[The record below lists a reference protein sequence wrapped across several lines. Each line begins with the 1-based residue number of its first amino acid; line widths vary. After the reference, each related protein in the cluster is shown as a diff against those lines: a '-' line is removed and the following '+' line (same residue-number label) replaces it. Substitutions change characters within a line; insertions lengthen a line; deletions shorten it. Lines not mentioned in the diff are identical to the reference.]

1 MKHVYEF
8 EVFLDEGRYTVW
20 PFDFEC
26 GGTSGATFREACEM
40 AVDWLKTVVEDYAM
54 HDEATPEPTFDNEP
68 RYGGRI
74 ITVAID
80 AGLETIPRMT
90 AAEAARALGV
100 SPSRVSHMIRDG
112 LLESFKYG
120 HNTWVTGYS
129 VEARLRER
137 PRAGRPKR
145 KPAASAEAGRRRSKP
160 SRPVPRTPPPK
171 PRREPHR
178 GSLLHSQT
186 LDGSCRKR
194 ASSLPRAQPGRLPP
208 ASSSR
213 RPVPA
218 RNLPAR
224 WSTTP
229 SRA

>member
-145 KPAASAEAGRRRSKP
+145 KPAASAEDRPQALEASPAGP
-160 SRPVPRTPPPK
+160 SHPTP
-171 PRREPHR
+171 EPAV
-178 GSLLHSQT
+178 G
-186 LDGSCRKR
+186 
-194 ASSLPRAQPGRLPP
+194 AAPRLPP
-208 ASSSR
+208 PLSNPR
-213 RPVPA
+213 RIMSQA
-218 RNLPAR
+218 R
-224 WSTTP
+224 
-229 SRA
+229 

>member
-129 VEARLRER
+129 VEARLRVR

-145 KPAASAEAGRRRSKP
+145 KPAASAED
-160 SRPVPRTPPPK
+160 RPQAL
-171 PRREPHR
+171 E
-178 GSLLHSQT
+178 
-186 LDGSCRKR
+186 
-194 ASSLPRAQPGRLPP
+194 A
-208 ASSSR
+208 
-213 RPVPA
+213 
-218 RNLPAR
+218 
-224 WSTTP
+224 
-229 SRA
+229 

>member
-8 EVFLDEGRYTVW
+8 EVFLDEGRYSVL
-20 PFDFEC
+20 PFELEC

-40 AVDWLKTVVEDYAM
+40 AVDWLKTVVEHHAM
-54 HDEATPEPTFDNEP
+54 HDIPFPEPT
-68 RYGGRI
+68 YGGRI

-137 PRAGRPKR
+137 PRPGRPKR
-145 KPAASAEAGRRRSKP
+145 KPAAEDQPQALEA
-160 SRPVPRTPPPK
+160 
-171 PRREPHR
+171 
-178 GSLLHSQT
+178 
-186 LDGSCRKR
+186 
-194 ASSLPRAQPGRLPP
+194 
-208 ASSSR
+208 
-213 RPVPA
+213 
-218 RNLPAR
+218 
-224 WSTTP
+224 
-229 SRA
+229 

>member
-80 AGLETIPRMT
+80 AGLETCLLYT
-90 AAEAARALGV
+90 SAL
-100 SPSRVSHMIRDG
+100 R
-112 LLESFKYG
+112 
-120 HNTWVTGYS
+120 
-129 VEARLRER
+129 
-137 PRAGRPKR
+137 KR
-145 KPAASAEAGRRRSKP
+145 KRRQKQ
-160 SRPVPRTPPPK
+160 PRT
-171 PRREPHR
+171 
-178 GSLLHSQT
+178 S
-186 LDGSCRKR
+186 
-194 ASSLPRAQPGRLPP
+194 
-208 ASSSR
+208 
-213 RPVPA
+213 
-218 RNLPAR
+218 N
-224 WSTTP
+224 
-229 SRA
+229 

>member
-129 VEARLRER
+129 VEARLRKR

-145 KPAASAEAGRRRSKP
+145 KPAASAED
-160 SRPVPRTPPPK
+160 RPQAL
-171 PRREPHR
+171 E
-178 GSLLHSQT
+178 
-186 LDGSCRKR
+186 
-194 ASSLPRAQPGRLPP
+194 A
-208 ASSSR
+208 
-213 RPVPA
+213 
-218 RNLPAR
+218 
-224 WSTTP
+224 
-229 SRA
+229 

>member
-1 MKHVYEF
+1 
-8 EVFLDEGRYTVW
+8 
-20 PFDFEC
+20 
-26 GGTSGATFREACEM
+26 M
-40 AVDWLKTVVEDYAM
+40 AVDWLKTVVEHHAM
-54 HDEATPEPTFDNEP
+54 HDIPFPEPTFDNEP

-137 PRAGRPKR
+137 PRPGRPKR
-145 KPAASAEAGRRRSKP
+145 KPAAEDQPQALEA
-160 SRPVPRTPPPK
+160 
-171 PRREPHR
+171 
-178 GSLLHSQT
+178 
-186 LDGSCRKR
+186 
-194 ASSLPRAQPGRLPP
+194 
-208 ASSSR
+208 
-213 RPVPA
+213 
-218 RNLPAR
+218 
-224 WSTTP
+224 
-229 SRA
+229 

>member
-129 VEARLRER
+129 VEAVRSAS
-137 PRAGRPKR
+137 PPPAR
-145 KPAASAEAGRRRSKP
+145 KTGRRRSKP

-194 ASSLPRAQPGRLPP
+194 ASSPQRAQPGRLPP

-218 RNLPAR
+218 RSLPAR

>member
-80 AGLETIPRMT
+80 AGLETEEG
-90 AAEAARALGV
+90 AA
-100 SPSRVSHMIRDG
+100 P
-112 LLESFKYG
+112 
-120 HNTWVTGYS
+120 
-129 VEARLRER
+129 
-137 PRAGRPKR
+137 
-145 KPAASAEAGRRRSKP
+145 
-160 SRPVPRTPPPK
+160 
-171 PRREPHR
+171 
-178 GSLLHSQT
+178 
-186 LDGSCRKR
+186 
-194 ASSLPRAQPGRLPP
+194 RLPP
-208 ASSSR
+208 PLSNPR
-213 RPVPA
+213 RIMSQA
-218 RNLPAR
+218 R
-224 WSTTP
+224 
-229 SRA
+229 

>member
-120 HNTWVTGYS
+120 HNT
-129 VEARLRER
+129 
-137 PRAGRPKR
+137 
-145 KPAASAEAGRRRSKP
+145 
-160 SRPVPRTPPPK
+160 
-171 PRREPHR
+171 
-178 GSLLHSQT
+178 
-186 LDGSCRKR
+186 
-194 ASSLPRAQPGRLPP
+194 
-208 ASSSR
+208 
-213 RPVPA
+213 
-218 RNLPAR
+218 
-224 WSTTP
+224 
-229 SRA
+229 

>member
-137 PRAGRPKR
+137 PPAGRPKR
-145 KPAASAEAGRRRSKP
+145 KPAASAEDRPLALEASPALP
-160 SRPVPRTPPPK
+160 SHPPP
-171 PRREPHR
+171 EPAV
-178 GSLLHSQT
+178 G
-186 LDGSCRKR
+186 
-194 ASSLPRAQPGRLPP
+194 AAPRLPP
-208 ASSSR
+208 PLSNPR
-213 RPVPA
+213 RIMSQA
-218 RNLPAR
+218 R
-224 WSTTP
+224 
-229 SRA
+229 

>member
-54 HDEATPEPTFDNEP
+54 HDEATPEP
-68 RYGGRI
+68 
-74 ITVAID
+74 
-80 AGLETIPRMT
+80 TIPRMT

-145 KPAASAEAGRRRSKP
+145 KPAASAED
-160 SRPVPRTPPPK
+160 RPQAL
-171 PRREPHR
+171 E
-178 GSLLHSQT
+178 
-186 LDGSCRKR
+186 
-194 ASSLPRAQPGRLPP
+194 A
-208 ASSSR
+208 
-213 RPVPA
+213 
-218 RNLPAR
+218 
-224 WSTTP
+224 
-229 SRA
+229 

>member
-129 VEARLRER
+129 VEARLREP

-145 KPAASAEAGRRRSKP
+145 KPAASPEVRPQALEA
-160 SRPVPRTPPPK
+160 
-171 PRREPHR
+171 
-178 GSLLHSQT
+178 
-186 LDGSCRKR
+186 
-194 ASSLPRAQPGRLPP
+194 
-208 ASSSR
+208 
-213 RPVPA
+213 
-218 RNLPAR
+218 
-224 WSTTP
+224 
-229 SRA
+229 